1 MEANVT
7 SVQTTR
13 AKSSKEK
20 IDKLKKL
27 PWPQLQL
34 AGELFADALE
44 FDNINPTADQLA
56 DLILLTA
63 KLLEHMAAVKEILYD
78 DTDSLSYA
86 S

>member
-1 MEANVT
+1 MDT
-7 SVQTTR
+7 STPNQTTR
-13 AKSSKEK
+13 PKSSKEK
-20 IDKLKKL
+20 VDALQKL
-27 PWPQLQL
+27 PWPQLQI

-63 KLLEHMAAVKEILYD
+63 RLLEFTATVKGILYD